1 MTSDFNPEKF
11 IGMKIEDVETTFTEN
26 DAIIYAL
33 GIGYNQGKTSNYI
46 DPLKEADFK
55 FTYEMSDNFSVFP
68 TFGTCF
74 HKVNLIGMISNAP
87 GFPSFNPAMLLHAE
101 QKL

>member
-1 MTSDFNPEKF
+1 MN
-11 IGMKIEDVETTFTEN
+11 
-26 DAIIYAL
+26 
-33 GIGYNQGKTSNYI
+33 
-46 DPLKEADFK
+46 
-55 FTYEMSDNFSVFP
+55 DNFSVFP

-74 HKVNLIGMISNAP
+74 HKVNLIGMVSGAP